1 MGVSGF
7 GPAPQINP
15 GEFERRLREGVHRT
29 GPNDAPSN
37 LPRTTESSSPLPHPA
52 LSRRAPNALERAR
65 TRKESTEPLDVR
77 SPPQLHVPPRN
88 GTSIVDA
95 EDPRTLDV
103 DDFRRW
109 WQQRLAG
116 EAAQDRSRGRKLPR
130 MAIALTGIGLIS
142 FALALKGG
150 APTLLKTPP
159 VAPLANDIA
168 RGQNFSGQTAGTP
181 ADIGTMPLAG
191 PSGVTP
197 VAPQVDA
204 QAVEGLTS
212 QASGQTTDPEPAR
225 RRSVRPEGTVIASQV
240 SSAAERWSTAN
251 ASKPPAKPASE
262 PMNGTAGTTQPSI
275 DSLAQRRGKVTAR
288 VVVGK
293 MGAAVPSAVVDTPS
307 PPLPIGTPVKPERE
321 ASGAK
326 ALQPITES
334 VAAPATP
341 AEAAKQSP
349 NPLLRALGNLFGPLA
364 LPARQ
369 SIDPA
374 AVGSISLAV
383 QLGAPRPEAEAK
395 RDLKRLST
403 KYGSALRGSTLGLR
417 KVLVNG
423 ETVYRLQV
431 VGLSRDEAARLCS
444 RVKGDGGSCSIVR

>member
-65 TRKESTEPLDVR
+65 TRKESTEPLDLR
-77 SPPQLHVPPRN
+77 SPPQLHVSPGN

-130 MAIALTGIGLIS
+130 MAIALTGFALIS
-142 FALALKGG
+142 SALVLKGG
-150 APTLLKTPP
+150 VPPLLKTPP
-159 VAPLANDIA
+159 VAPPANDIA
-168 RGQNFSGQTAGTP
+168 RAHNFNGQIAGTP
-181 ADIGTMPLAG
+181 ADISTMPPAG
-191 PSGVTP
+191 LSGTQ
-197 VAPQVDA
+197 VAPVVDA
-204 QAVEGLTS
+204 QAIEELAS
-212 QASGQTTDPEPAR
+212 QASGQTADPEPAR
-225 RRSVRPEGTVIASQV
+225 RMSVRPEGTLIASQV
-240 SSAAERWSTAN
+240 SSAAERRSSADTP
-251 ASKPPAKPASE
+251 KPPAKPASE
-262 PMNGTAGTTQPSI
+262 PMNGTARTRQPSI
-275 DSLAQRRGKVTAR
+275 DSPAQRRGKVTAR
-288 VVVGK
+288 VVVGNT
-293 MGAAVPSAVVDTPS
+293 GAAIPSAAVVTPS

-321 ASGAK
+321 VSGAK
-326 ALQPITES
+326 ALQSITES

-349 NPLLRALGNLFGPLA
+349 NPLVRALSNLFGALA

-383 QLGAPRPEAEAK
+383 QLGAPRSEAEAK
-395 RDLKRLST
+395 RDLKRLNT
-403 KYGSALRGSTLGLR
+403 KYGSALRGSTVGLR

-431 VGLSRDEAARLCS
+431 VGLSRDEAATLCS

>member
-52 LSRRAPNALERAR
+52 LSRHAPNTLERAR
-65 TRKESTEPLDVR
+65 TGKESTEPPDVR
-77 SPPQLHVPPRN
+77 SSPQLHLPPGN

-95 EDPRTLDV
+95 EDPRAFDV

-130 MAIALTGIGLIS
+130 MAIALTGFALIS
-142 FALALKGG
+142 SALVLKGG
-150 APTLLKTPP
+150 VPPLLKTPP
-159 VAPLANDIA
+159 VVHPANDIA
-168 RGQNFSGQTAGTP
+168 RAHNFSGQTADAP
-181 ADIGTMPLAG
+181 ADISTMPPAG
-191 PSGVTP
+191 LSGTTP
-197 VAPQVDA
+197 VAPVVDA
-204 QAVEGLTS
+204 QVVEGLAPK
-212 QASGQTTDPEPAR
+212 ASEQTTDPELAR
-225 RRSVRPEGTVIASQV
+225 RVSVRPEGTQIASQV
-240 SSAAERWSTAN
+240 SSAAERRSA
-251 ASKPPAKPASE
+251 ADAPKPPAKPASE
-262 PMNGTAGTTQPSI
+262 PMNGTVGATQPSI
-275 DSLAQRRGKVTAR
+275 DLPAQRRGKVTAR

-293 MGAAVPSAVVDTPS
+293 TGAAVPSAAVDTPS
-307 PPLPIGTPVKPERE
+307 PPLPIGTLVKPERE

-349 NPLLRALGNLFGPLA
+349 NPLLRA
-364 LPARQ
+364 
-369 SIDPA
+369 
-374 AVGSISLAV
+374 
-383 QLGAPRPEAEAK
+383 
-395 RDLKRLST
+395 
-403 KYGSALRGSTLGLR
+403 
-417 KVLVNG
+417 
-423 ETVYRLQV
+423 
-431 VGLSRDEAARLCS
+431 
-444 RVKGDGGSCSIVR
+444 

>member
-37 LPRTTESSSPLPHPA
+37 LPRATESSSPLPHPA
-52 LSRRAPNALERAR
+52 LSRRAPKALERAP

-77 SPPQLHVPPRN
+77 SPPQLHVPPGN

-130 MAIALTGIGLIS
+130 MAIALTGFALIS
-142 FALALKGG
+142 SALVLKGG
-150 APTLLKTPP
+150 VPPLLKTPP
-159 VAPLANDIA
+159 VVPPANDIA
-168 RGQNFSGQTAGTP
+168 RAHNFSGQTAGTP
-181 ADIGTMPLAG
+181 ADISTMPPAALLG
-191 PSGVTP
+191 TTP
-197 VAPQVDA
+197 VAPVVDA
-204 QAVEGLTS
+204 QAIEGLAS
-212 QASGQTTDPEPAR
+212 QASGQTADPEPAR
-225 RRSVRPEGTVIASQV
+225 REGTQIASQV
-240 SSAAERWSTAN
+240 SSAAERRSSAD
-251 ASKPPAKPASE
+251 APKPPAKPASKPASE
-262 PMNGTAGTTQPSI
+262 PMNGTVGATQPSI
-275 DSLAQRRGKVTAR
+275 DLPAQRRGKVTAR

-293 MGAAVPSAVVDTPS
+293 TGAAVPSAAVDTPS
-307 PPLPIGTPVKPERE
+307 PPLPIGTLVKPEME

-334 VAAPATP
+334 VVAPATP

-349 NPLLRALGNLFGPLA
+349 YPLLRALSNLFGALA

-383 QLGAPRPEAEAK
+383 QLGAPRSEAEAK
-395 RDLKRLST
+395 RDLKRLNT
-403 KYGSALRGSTLGLR
+403 KYGSALRGSTVRVR

-423 ETVYRLQV
+423 ETAYRLQV
-431 VGLSRDEAARLCS
+431 VGLSRDEAATLCS

>member
-7 GPAPQINP
+7 GPAPQISP
-15 GEFERRLREGVHRT
+15 GEFERRLREGVHGT
-29 GPNDAPSN
+29 GPNDGPSN
-37 LPRTTESSSPLPHPA
+37 LPRTTESSSPLPHLA

-77 SPPQLHVPPRN
+77 SPPQLHVPP
-88 GTSIVDA
+88 GSGASIVDA

-130 MAIALTGIGLIS
+130 MAIVLTGLIS
-142 FALALKGG
+142 SALVLKGG
-150 APTLLKTPP
+150 VPPLLKTPP
-159 VAPLANDIA
+159 VAPPTNDIA
-168 RGQNFSGQTAGTP
+168 RAHNFSGQTADAP
-181 ADIGTMPLAG
+181 ADISTMPPAG
-191 PSGVTP
+191 LSGTTP
-197 VAPQVDA
+197 VAPVVAA
-204 QAVEGLTS
+204 QAVEGLAS
-212 QASGQTTDPEPAR
+212 QASAQTTDAEPAR
-225 RRSVRPEGTVIASQV
+225 GVSVRPEGTQIASQV
-240 SSAAERWSTAN
+240 SSATESRSTAD
-251 ASKPPAKPASE
+251 APKPPAKPASE
-262 PMNGTAGTTQPSI
+262 PMNGTVGATQPSI
-275 DSLAQRRGKVTAR
+275 DLPVQRRGKGTAR

-293 MGAAVPSAVVDTPS
+293 TGAAIPSAAGDTPS
-307 PPLPIGTPVKPERE
+307 PPLPIGTPVKAEKE
-321 ASGAK
+321 TNGTK
-326 ALQPITES
+326 ALQPLTES

-341 AEAAKQSP
+341 AEAAKKSP
-349 NPLLRALGNLFGPLA
+349 NPLVRALSNLFGALA

-395 RDLKRLST
+395 RDLKRLNT
-403 KYGSALRGSTLGLR
+403 KYGSALKRSTVSLR
-417 KVLVNG
+417 RVLVNG

-431 VGLSRDEAARLCS
+431 VGLSRDEAATLCS

>member
-37 LPRTTESSSPLPHPA
+37 LPRTTESSSRLPHPA
-52 LSRRAPNALERAR
+52 LSRRAPNTLERAR

-77 SPPQLHVPPRN
+77 SPPQLHVPPGN

-130 MAIALTGIGLIS
+130 MAIALTGFALIS
-142 FALALKGG
+142 SALALKGG
-150 APTLLKTPP
+150 APALLKTPP
-159 VAPLANDIA
+159 VVPPANDIA
-168 RGQNFSGQTAGTP
+168 RAQNFSGQTAGTP
-181 ADIGTMPLAG
+181 ADIGTMPPAG
-191 PSGVTP
+191 LSGTTP
-197 VAPQVDA
+197 VAPVVDA
-204 QAVEGLTS
+204 QAVEGLAS

-225 RRSVRPEGTVIASQV
+225 RVSVRPEGTQIASQV
-240 SSAAERWSTAN
+240 SSAAERRSA
-251 ASKPPAKPASE
+251 ADAPKPPAKPAPE
-262 PMNGTAGTTQPSI
+262 PMNGTVGTTQPSI
-275 DSLAQRRGKVTAR
+275 DLPAQRRGKVTAR

-293 MGAAVPSAVVDTPS
+293 TGAAIPSAAVDTPS

-349 NPLLRALGNLFGPLA
+349 NPLVRALSNLFGALA
-364 LPARQ
+364 LPARR
-369 SIDPA
+369 SIDLA
-374 AVGSISLAV
+374 AVGSISSAV
-383 QLGAPRPEAEAK
+383 QLGAPRSEAEAK
-395 RDLKRLST
+395 RDLKRLNT
-403 KYGSALRGSTLGLR
+403 KYGSALRGSTVGLR

-431 VGLSRDEAARLCS
+431 VGLSRDEAATLCS

>member
-1 MGVSGF
+1 M
-7 GPAPQINP
+7 
-15 GEFERRLREGVHRT
+15 HRT
-29 GPNDAPSN
+29 GPNDAPFN

-52 LSRRAPNALERAR
+52 LSRHGPNALERAR
-65 TRKESTEPLDVR
+65 TLEESTEPLDVR
-77 SPPQLHVPPRN
+77 SPPQLHVPPGN

-116 EAAQDRSRGRKLPR
+116 EASQGRKLPL
-130 MAIALTGIGLIS
+130 MAIALTGFALIS
-142 FALALKGG
+142 SALVLKGG
-150 APTLLKTPP
+150 VPALLKTPP
-159 VAPLANDIA
+159 VAPPANDIVRA
-168 RGQNFSGQTAGTP
+168 HNFSGQTAGTP
-181 ADIGTMPLAG
+181 ADISTMPRAG
-191 PSGVTP
+191 LLGTTP
-197 VAPQVDA
+197 VASEVEA
-204 QAVEGLTS
+204 QAVQGLAS
-212 QASGQTTDPEPAR
+212 QASEQPTDHEPAR
-225 RRSVRPEGTVIASQV
+225 RVSVRPEGTQIASQV
-240 SSAAERWSTAN
+240 SSAAERRSA
-251 ASKPPAKPASE
+251 ASAPKPPAKPAPE

-275 DSLAQRRGKVTAR
+275 DLPAQRRGKVTAR

-293 MGAAVPSAVVDTPS
+293 TAAAIPSAAVDTPS

-334 VAAPATP
+334 VAAPAAP

-349 NPLLRALGNLFGPLA
+349 NPLVRALSNLFGALA

-383 QLGAPRPEAEAK
+383 QLGAPRSEAEAK
-395 RDLKRLST
+395 RDLKRLNT
-403 KYGSALRGSTLGLR
+403 KYGSALRGSTVGLR

-431 VGLSRDEAARLCS
+431 VGLSRDEAATLCS

>member
-1 MGVSGF
+1 MP
-7 GPAPQINP
+7 PA
-15 GEFERRLREGVHRT
+15 G
-29 GPNDAPSN
+29 
-37 LPRTTESSSPLPHPA
+37 
-52 LSRRAPNALERAR
+52 LSA
-65 TRKESTEPLDVR
+65 T
-77 SPPQLHVPPRN
+77 
-88 GTSIVDA
+88 
-95 EDPRTLDV
+95 
-103 DDFRRW
+103 
-109 WQQRLAG
+109 
-116 EAAQDRSRGRKLPR
+116 
-130 MAIALTGIGLIS
+130 
-142 FALALKGG
+142 
-150 APTLLKTPP
+150 
-159 VAPLANDIA
+159 
-168 RGQNFSGQTAGTP
+168 
-181 ADIGTMPLAG
+181 
-191 PSGVTP
+191 TP
-197 VAPQVDA
+197 VAPVVEP
-204 QAVEGLTS
+204 QAAEGLAS
-212 QASGQTTDPEPAR
+212 QASEQTTDPEAAR
-225 RRSVRPEGTVIASQV
+225 RVSVRPEGTQIASQV
-240 SSAAERWSTAN
+240 SSAAERRSAAN
-251 ASKPPAKPASE
+251 APKPPAKPAPE

-293 MGAAVPSAVVDTPS
+293 MGAAVLSAVVDTPS

-369 SIDPA
+369 SIDLA
-374 AVGSISLAV
+374 AVGSISSAV
-383 QLGAPRPEAEAK
+383 QLGAPRSEAEAK

-403 KYGSALRGSTLGLR
+403 KYGSALKRSTVGLR

>member
-7 GPAPQINP
+7 GPAPQINL

-29 GPNDAPSN
+29 GPNDAPSK
-37 LPRTTESSSPLPHPA
+37 LPRIAESSSRLPHPA
-52 LSRRAPNALERAR
+52 LSRRAPNTLERAR

-77 SPPQLHVPPRN
+77 SPPQLHVPPGN

-116 EAAQDRSRGRKLPR
+116 EPAQDRSRGRKLPR
-130 MAIALTGIGLIS
+130 MAIALTGFALIS
-142 FALALKGG
+142 SALVLKGG
-150 APTLLKTPP
+150 APPLLKTPP
-159 VAPLANDIA
+159 VVPPANDIA
-168 RGQNFSGQTAGTP
+168 RAHNFSGQTAGTP
-181 ADIGTMPLAG
+181 ADISTMPPAG
-191 PSGVTP
+191 LSGTTP
-197 VAPQVDA
+197 VAPVVEA
-204 QAVEGLTS
+204 QAVEGLAS
-212 QASGQTTDPEPAR
+212 QASGQTSDPEPAR
-225 RRSVRPEGTVIASQV
+225 KVSVRPEGTQIASQV
-240 SSAAERWSTAN
+240 SSAAERRSA
-251 ASKPPAKPASE
+251 ADAPKPPAKPASE

-275 DSLAQRRGKVTAR
+275 DLPTQRRGKVTAR

-293 MGAAVPSAVVDTPS
+293 TGAAIPSAAVDTPS

-349 NPLLRALGNLFGPLA
+349 NPLVRALSNLFGALA
-364 LPARQ
+364 LPARR
-369 SIDPA
+369 SIDLA
-374 AVGSISLAV
+374 AVGSISSAV
-383 QLGAPRPEAEAK
+383 QLGAPRSEAEAK
-395 RDLKRLST
+395 RDLKRLNT
-403 KYGSALRGSTLGLR
+403 KYGSALRGSTVGLR

-431 VGLSRDEAARLCS
+431 VGLSRDEAATLCS

>member
-1 MGVSGF
+1 
-7 GPAPQINP
+7 
-15 GEFERRLREGVHRT
+15 
-29 GPNDAPSN
+29 
-37 LPRTTESSSPLPHPA
+37 
-52 LSRRAPNALERAR
+52 
-65 TRKESTEPLDVR
+65 
-77 SPPQLHVPPRN
+77 
-88 GTSIVDA
+88 VDA
-95 EDPRTLDV
+95 EDPRAFDV

-130 MAIALTGIGLIS
+130 MAIALTGFALIS
-142 FALALKGG
+142 SALVLKGG
-150 APTLLKTPP
+150 VPPLLKTPP
-159 VAPLANDIA
+159 VAPPANDIA
-168 RGQNFSGQTAGTP
+168 RGHNFSGQTAYAP
-181 ADIGTMPLAG
+181 ADISTMPPAG
-191 PSGVTP
+191 LSGTTP
-197 VAPQVDA
+197 VGPEVEA
-204 QAVEGLTS
+204 QAVEGLAS
-212 QASGQTTDPEPAR
+212 QASEQTTDPEPAR
-225 RRSVRPEGTVIASQV
+225 RVSMRPEGTQIASQI
-240 SSAAERWSTAN
+240 SSASERRSA
-251 ASKPPAKPASE
+251 ADAPKPPAKPAPE

-275 DSLAQRRGKVTAR
+275 DLPAQRRSKVTAR

-293 MGAAVPSAVVDTPS
+293 TAAAIPSAAVDTPS

-341 AEAAKQSP
+341 ADAAKQSP
-349 NPLLRALGNLFGPLA
+349 NPVLRVFGNLFGALA

-383 QLGAPRPEAEAK
+383 QLGAPGSEAETK
-395 RDLKRLST
+395 RDLKRLNT
-403 KYGSALRGSTLGLR
+403 KYGSALRGSTVGLR

-431 VGLSRDEAARLCS
+431 VGLSRDEAATLCS
-444 RVKGDGGSCSIVR
+444 RVRGDGGSCSIVR